1 MRLYFGIIL
10 VVLLF
15 GCISE
20 TSETKIVENE
30 TINEAPVPDL
40 PVEVEEEPPVKV
52 VEENKTNTTNNDLH
66 SDVMNSDTV
75 FPEEPFFEFNKT
87 TENGSMIVYFFHS
100 PGCSACRETYQTIA
114 DLEEKYPD
122 IVFINYSLA
131 SANGSK
137 AYVQF
142 AEKYNLS
149 TSKQLVPQVLVN
161 DTIITDRFNIED
173 MLEEILKNIS

>member
-1 MRLYFGIIL
+1 M
-10 VVLLF
+10 LLF
-15 GCISE
+15 GCVSE
-20 TSETKIVENE
+20 TQGIEIVENK
-30 TINEAPVPDL
+30 TINDSKIFEHEIEAIEGNISANSTD
-40 PVEVEEEPPVKV
+40 
-52 VEENKTNTTNNDLH
+52 NDLH
-66 SDVMNSDTV
+66 ADVMNTDTI
-75 FPEEPFFEFNKT
+75 FPEEPIFEFNKT
-87 TENGSMIVYFFHS
+87 AENGSMIVYFFHS

-114 DLEEKYPD
+114 DLEEKYPN

-173 MLEEILKNIS
+173 TLEEIIKNIS